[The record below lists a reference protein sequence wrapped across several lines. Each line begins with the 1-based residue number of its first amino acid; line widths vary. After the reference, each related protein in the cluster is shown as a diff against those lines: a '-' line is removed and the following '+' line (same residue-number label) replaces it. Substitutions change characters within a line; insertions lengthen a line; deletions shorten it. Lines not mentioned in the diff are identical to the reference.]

1 MVLFI
6 HRCVKLHKTLFL
18 NKRLMSQLLSG
29 KIASKLFIDSGDV
42 AHTRRALE
50 MLGFLDGQTTNPSLV
65 AKSPDVERCKQD
77 GTCSEQDI
85 LNIYKDIVSNI
96 SNLIPEGSVS
106 VEVYADA
113 DTTKDTMLEQARAMN
128 EWIPNAHIKLP
139 IIAAGL
145 EAAEMLVSDGIT
157 VNRTLCFPQEQAAEV
172 HMATKGDKPGQI
184 FVSPFMG
191 RLDDKGENGMDL
203 IENCVRMYKSWG
215 SHVAVLAASIRS
227 SEHIVGA
234 LAAGADILT
243 IPMKALE
250 PWHEQGYTLPDDG
263 YTYDAKELQPI
274 SYKELEE
281 DAWDSYDIH
290 HELTDVGI
298 EKFAKDWRTLFVEAS

>member
-1 MVLFI
+1 
-6 HRCVKLHKTLFL
+6 
-18 NKRLMSQLLSG
+18 
-29 KIASKLFIDSGDV
+29 
-42 AHTRRALE
+42 
-50 MLGFLDGQTTNPSLV
+50 
-65 AKSPDVERCKQD
+65 
-77 GTCSEQDI
+77 
-85 LNIYKDIVSNI
+85 
-96 SNLIPEGSVS
+96 
-106 VEVYADA
+106 
-113 DTTKDTMLEQARAMN
+113 
-128 EWIPNAHIKLP
+128 
-139 IIAAGL
+139 
-145 EAAEMLVSDGIT
+145 
-157 VNRTLCFPQEQAAEV
+157 
-172 HMATKGDKPGQI
+172 
-184 FVSPFMG
+184 
-191 RLDDKGENGMDL
+191 
-203 IENCVRMYKSWG
+203 MYKSWA